1 MTKSLRLGIDVG
13 GTFTDFVLIVGAQQ
27 LLLHKRLST
36 PHDPS
41 IGVIAGVR
49 EMAERFGFNPAE
61 LHQIVHGT
69 TVVANA
75 LIERKGPPTGLLA
88 TRGHSDA
95 IEIGREVR
103 YDIYDLAIENP
114 TPLAPR
120 LLRRELDERVLAD
133 GTIRLAINP
142 AQVIEQTRSLVDAGA
157 RSLAVCLIHSY
168 RNRTNE
174 QAVGELLREHFPSLN
189 VTLSSEV
196 APEIREFERMSTALA
211 NAYVH
216 PLVDH
221 YMERL
226 QSGLAEMGFGGS
238 LFIMLSHGGVA
249 SVDYVR
255 RHPIQLIESGPA
267 AGVQACAAFSRQLS
281 WSNLMAFD
289 MGGTTAKVSL
299 LEAGE
304 PAYTMDTEVARIRRF
319 KKGSGLP
326 LKVPSVEMIE
336 IGAGGGSIGRIDGM
350 GLLRVGPESAGASP
364 GPVCYALGGKEP
376 TVTDADLVLGYLN
389 PDNFLG
395 GRLRLDKASAVA
407 AIETQL
413 ASPLS
418 MSVTEAA
425 AGMVALANENMAT
438 AARLHVAERGKDPM
452 RYALMAFG
460 GAGPV
465 HALGVAQAL
474 RLKRVI
480 YPMGAGALS
489 AFGFLV
495 APAATRLVRSYVTRI
510 ENINWSIVHSLYDEM
525 RAQALSTMVKTGVA
539 SSELSFRM
547 SVDMRYAGQGH
558 ELDVTFDEK
567 EILTL
572 HDGAALRA
580 AFEQAYFDLFT
591 MRLDALAVETLNWRL
606 ICEGPAPEAPLTAWA
621 APKEGDASSAMTG
634 RREIYVPS
642 ESRFVDAPVYDRYRL
657 ACGVRFDAPAIIEER
672 ESTVVLNGRA
682 SVEVD
687 AYANLLVE
695 IV

>member
-1 MTKSLRLGIDVG
+1 MKNLRLGVDVG
-13 GTFTDFVLIVGAQQ
+13 GTFTDFVLIVDDAQ

-41 IGVIAGVR
+41 IGVMAGIR
-49 EMAERFGFNPAE
+49 EMAAKFAFNPSD
-61 LHQIVHGT
+61 LVQIVHGT

-114 TPLAPR
+114 PPLAPR
-120 LLRRELDERVLAD
+120 RLRRELDERVLAD
-133 GTIRLAINP
+133 GTLRLAVDP
-142 AQVIEQTRSLVDAGA
+142 AQVIEQTRALVEAGA
-157 RSLAVCLIHSY
+157 RSLAVCLIHGY
-168 RNRTNE
+168 RNRSNE
-174 QAVGELLREHFPSLN
+174 QTVGRVLKQHFPELS
-189 VTLSSEV
+189 VTLSSEI

-216 PLVDH
+216 PLVDP
-221 YMERL
+221 YLRKL
-226 QSGLAEMGFGGS
+226 QGELVAMGFAGP

-267 AGVQACAAFSRQLS
+267 AGVQACAAFSRQLG
-281 WSNLMAFD
+281 WSDLMAFD

-299 LEAGE
+299 LESGE

-364 GPVCYALGGKEP
+364 GPVCYGLGGTEP
-376 TVTDADLVLGYLN
+376 TVTDADVVLGYLN
-389 PDNFLG
+389 PENFLG
-395 GRLRLDKASAVA
+395 GRLRLDKAAA
-407 AIETQL
+407 LQAIESRL
-413 ASPLS
+413 ALPLGLS
-418 MSVTEAA
+418 ATEAA
-425 AGMVALANENMAT
+425 AGMIALANENMAT
-438 AARLHVAERGKDPM
+438 AARLHVAERGKDPL

-474 RLKRVI
+474 RLKRII

-495 APAATRLVRSYVTRI
+495 SPAATRLVRSYVSRLDTI
-510 ENINWSIVHSLYDEM
+510 DWPLVDGLLDEM
-525 RAQALSTMVKTGVA
+525 RAEAVETMAQTGLGA
-539 SSELSFRM
+539 SHLRM
-547 SVDMRYAGQGH
+547 RISVDMRYAGQGH
-558 ELDVTFDEK
+558 ELDVSVDQDEV
-567 EILTL
+567 LRR
-572 HDGAALRA
+572 HDAQALRR
-580 AFEQAYFDLFT
+580 AFETAYFELFT
-591 MRLDALAVETLNWRL
+591 MRLEALAVEALNWRL
-606 ICEGPAPEAPLTAWA
+606 ICEGPAPDAPLSAWA
-621 APKEGDASSAMTG
+621 APEQGDAASAMTQ
-634 RREIYVPS
+634 RRSIYIPA
-642 ESRFVDAPVYDRYRL
+642 ESRFVEAPVYDRYRL
-657 ACGVRFDAPAIIEER
+657 ARGVRFDAPAIIEER

-682 SVEVD
+682 KVEVD
-687 AYANLLVE
+687 GHANLLVDLE
-695 IV
+695 